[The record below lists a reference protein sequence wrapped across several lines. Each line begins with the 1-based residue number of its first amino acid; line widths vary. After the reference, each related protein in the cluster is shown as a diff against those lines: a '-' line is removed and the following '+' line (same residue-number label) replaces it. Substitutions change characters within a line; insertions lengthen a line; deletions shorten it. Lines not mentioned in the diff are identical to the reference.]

1 MLSTRLVELIE
12 THWEEIGGRL
22 IRAIRSHPEM
32 PHLASCPDM
41 ELREWCQEILEHLGY
56 LLAAS
61 KEEDVKRRF
70 EILGRLRY
78 EENIP
83 LSEAVLRCHLLNDKI
98 IGFVHEQ
105 GFPLTMLQLYAEEEL
120 EHRMSRFFDS
130 VVYYLVRGYEQARSV
145 AQRVAAM

>member
-1 MLSTRLVELIE
+1 MLSTKLVELIE
-12 THWEEIGGRL
+12 SNWEEIGGRL
-22 IRAIRSHPEM
+22 IRAIREHPEM
-32 PHLASCPDM
+32 PHLAACSDM
-41 ELREWCQEILEHLGY
+41 EQREWCQEILGHLGY

-78 EENIP
+78 QESIP
-83 LSEAVLRCHLLNDKI
+83 LSEAVLRCHLLKDKI

-120 EHRMSRFFDS
+120 EHRMSRFFDT
-130 VVYYLVRGYEQARSV
+130 VVSHLVRGYEQARSV
-145 AQRVAAM
+145 AERVAAM